1 MKHTQIV
8 VDFNDLLDI
17 QLLKYVLMG
26 IIHQICTTD
35 D

>member
-26 IIHQICTTD
+26 IIHQTCITD